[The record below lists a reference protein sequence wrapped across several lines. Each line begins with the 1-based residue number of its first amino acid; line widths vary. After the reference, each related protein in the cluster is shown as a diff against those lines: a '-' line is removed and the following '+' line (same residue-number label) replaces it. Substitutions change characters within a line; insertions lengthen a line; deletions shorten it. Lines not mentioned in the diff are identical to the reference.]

1 MVAHKTRKNRKQR
14 GGMPLSYT
22 NPGYREPSAPAG
34 LDKAQV
40 HTGLI
45 LRQGLPMT
53 QGGGRRRRTVRG
65 GFYPSIMGG
74 VVQNAPL
81 LAAVALRQGLNL
93 FAKYRKSRGS
103 ARKTRR
109 RRSSGR
115 RA

>member
-1 MVAHKTRKNRKQR
+1 MVANKTRKNRKQR
-14 GGMPLSYT
+14 GGMPLSYIT
-22 NPGYREPSAPAG
+22 PGYREPSAPAG
-34 LDKAQV
+34 IDKAQI

-45 LRQGLPMT
+45 LRQGLPVT
-53 QGGGRRRRTVRG
+53 QGGGRRRRTARG
-65 GFYPSIMGG
+65 GFYPTIMGG

-81 LAAVALRQGLNL
+81 LAPVALRQGLNL